1 MESEGEQGD
10 GPIAAAGERKSSA
23 HSPEDVVHRETE
35 LGNRR
40 GNDTVPKPQHLLAG
54 VAAMAWS

>member
-1 MESEGEQGD
+1 MALL
-10 GPIAAAGERKSSA
+10 PPLASA
-23 HSPEDVVHRETE
+23 KDHSPEDVVHRETE